1 MIRHTKW
8 FRTALA
14 AASGLII
21 AGSAQA
27 QTWTLSDFHNFNLS
41 ATYANW
47 DADGSQTINGG
58 SGFTPV
64 ITSGPV
70 SYEIQA
76 QAYGS
81 GAYNFSTP
89 LNASG
94 ANQFQLTF
102 TINQT
107 MHHADGSGLWY
118 GPNVDI
124 SDGTHMV
131 HLSAANAGGG
141 YLDYGPY
148 VGPGTYTLYGPL
160 TDQFGGPALDTST
173 ITAFNLELDPAEYG
187 GDMPYDITY
196 NNFVLTTVPE
206 PTALALLALG
216 AGGFVAARRRVR
228 IS

>member
-1 MIRHTKW
+1 MIRQTTQ
-8 FRTALA
+8 FAAALA
-14 AASGLII
+14 VASVLMI

-27 QTWTLSDFHNFNLS
+27 QTYTLSDFHNFNLS

-47 DADGSQTINGG
+47 DVDGSQPINGG

-76 QAYGS
+76 EGYGS

-107 MHHADGSGLWY
+107 MQHGDGSGLWY

-131 HLSAANAGGG
+131 HLTAANAGGG
-141 YLDYGPY
+141 YLSYGPY
-148 VGPGTYTLYGPL
+148 VGPGTYTIYGPL
-160 TDQFGGPALDTST
+160 TDQFGGAPLDTST

-187 GDMPYDITY
+187 SGAPYDMTY

-216 AGGFVAARRRVR
+216 AGGFVAARRRAR

>member
-1 MIRHTKW
+1 MKQSAKW
-8 FRTALA
+8 FATALA
-14 AASGLII
+14 VATALAIVN
-21 AGSAQA
+21 SAQA
-27 QTWTLSDFHNFNLS
+27 QIWTLSDFHNFNLS

-47 DADGSQTINGG
+47 DADGSQVINGG

-64 ITSGPV
+64 ITSGPL

-81 GAYNFSTP
+81 GAYDFATP
-89 LNASG
+89 INASG
-94 ANQFQLTF
+94 ANQFQFTF

-107 MHHADGSGLWY
+107 MQHGDGSGLWY
-118 GPNVDI
+118 GPNLDI

-131 HLSAANAGGG
+131 HLTAANAGAG

-173 ITAFNLELDPAEYG
+173 ITAFNL
-187 GDMPYDITY
+187 
-196 NNFVLTTVPE
+196 
-206 PTALALLALG
+206 
-216 AGGFVAARRRVR
+216 
-228 IS
+228 